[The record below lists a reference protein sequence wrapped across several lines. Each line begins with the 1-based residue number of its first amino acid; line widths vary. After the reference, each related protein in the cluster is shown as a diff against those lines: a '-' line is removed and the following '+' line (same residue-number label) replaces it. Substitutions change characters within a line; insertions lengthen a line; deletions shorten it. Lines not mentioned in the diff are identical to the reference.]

1 MVSETTLDL
10 ILADPEMRTRLLN
23 VYLSG
28 FASGVASTAAT
39 FMDQTQEQ
47 AAALCE
53 KMTDH
58 VVDDRLSLEEFMDQI
73 EEIVRGTGKHGVRT
87 AWELGLI
94 EGPAQSE

>member
-1 MVSETTLDL
+1 MIEQF
-10 ILADPEMRTRLLN
+10 LADPEAQGRLLN

-39 FMDQTQEQ
+39 FMGQTQEQ

-53 KMTDH
+53 DMTNH
-58 VVDDRLSLEEFMDQI
+58 VADDRLSLEEFMAQI
-73 EEIVRGTGKHGVRT
+73 TEIIRGTGVHGVRT